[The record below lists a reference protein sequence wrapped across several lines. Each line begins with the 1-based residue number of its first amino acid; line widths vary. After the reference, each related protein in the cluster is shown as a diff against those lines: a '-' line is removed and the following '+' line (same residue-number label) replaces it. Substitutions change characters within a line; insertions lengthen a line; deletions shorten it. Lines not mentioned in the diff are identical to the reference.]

1 MASADSKILLIG
13 INFSVSKLKTI
24 GHDFLRSGESLSI
37 NDKVVL
43 KFHIGLL
50 P

>member
-1 MASADSKILLIG
+1 MASADSKVFLIG

-24 GHDFLRSGESLSI
+24 GHDFLRSGESHSI

-43 KFHIGLL
+43 KFLIGLL